1 MSNKVKKTKV
11 KKVKKKVVKTGKKP
25 VKPGSLAG
33 YRKKI
38 LNPKTNRY
46 VFLDTKKGKV
56 IETKL
61 NKLLKKKKLTKGEQ
75 DYVDTILY
83 SKYCKCTKSIIIS
96 ESKKECPNRQIPY
109 AVCARNVYLRKGLK
123 PPTNASRLCRSTF
136 KWYT

>member
-11 KKVKKKVVKTGKKP
+11 KTKTKAAKVEKKL

-46 VFLDTKKGKV
+46 VFLDTKKGKD
-56 IETKL
+56 IEKYM
-61 NKLLKKKKLTKGEQ
+61 NKLLKKKKLTKVEQ
-75 DYVDTILY
+75 KYVDNILY

-109 AVCARNVYLRKGLK
+109 AVCAKNVYLRKGLK
-123 PPTNASRLCRSTF
+123 PPSNASRLCRSTF